1 MKRNGQCGRK
11 ESWNVKW
18 YGTYG
23 KKISWVVKWFGKTEE
38 RKVEQWYDKENM
50 EER

>member
-1 MKRNGQCGRK
+1 
-11 ESWNVKW
+11 VKW